1 MYLCKERQSV
11 FALKGLSSDVL
22 STLKGET
29 ETLPTPASASNVVL
43 LSGAPN
49 DNFRK
54 IICSEDD
61 LTSRIFGTF
70 VVKFLLACLS

>member
-29 ETLPTPASASNVVL
+29 ETLPTPASASNL
-43 LSGAPN
+43 MLYCCAGYLPEATTN
-49 DNFRK
+49 T
-54 IICSEDD
+54 
-61 LTSRIFGTF
+61 LTLNRGDWT
-70 VVKFLLACLS
+70 C

>member
-22 STLKGET
+22 LTLKGET

-43 LSGAPN
+43 LCWLPLWSNNQHAN
-49 DNFRK
+49 V
-54 IICSEDD
+54 E
-61 LTSRIFGTF
+61 
-70 VVKFLLACLS
+70 

>member
-29 ETLPTPASASNVVL
+29 ETLPTPASASNFVL
-43 LSGAPN
+43 LCWLPPWSNNQHA
-49 DNFRK
+49 NF
-54 IICSEDD
+54 E
-61 LTSRIFGTF
+61 
-70 VVKFLLACLS
+70 